1 MIKATAKL
9 DMIRVQ
15 PMPWYREI
23 FFGADL
29 NPMVLEKIRIIF
41 ITEPVQ
47 KLNATDLT
55 ALKMHIGNNNNKNK
69 IQSNLSQKISK
80 FWSLLIFCNFV

>member
-1 MIKATAKL
+1 MIEATAKI

-29 NPMVLEKIRIIF
+29 NPMVLEIIRIIN
-41 ITEPVQ
+41 EPVQ
-47 KLNATDLT
+47 KLNETDLT
-55 ALKMHIGNNNNKNK
+55 ALRMSIINK
-69 IQSNLSQKISK
+69 IQSNLSQKI
-80 FWSLLIFCNFV
+80 